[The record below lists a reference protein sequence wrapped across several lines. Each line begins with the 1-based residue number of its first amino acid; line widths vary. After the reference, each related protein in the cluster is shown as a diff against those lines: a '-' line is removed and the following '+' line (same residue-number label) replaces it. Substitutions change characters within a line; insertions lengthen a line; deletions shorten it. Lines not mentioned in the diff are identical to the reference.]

1 MRVSIARALVTS
13 PNLLLMDEPFG
24 ALDEFTRNKL
34 DDDLVR
40 LWWERKLTTVFVT
53 HSIYEAV
60 FLSTRIIVMAANPGR
75 IFRTM
80 TIDEPQPRDHG
91 FRDSP
96 KFAAYCRELS
106 TWLAEASLPS
116 AAGARVMKPLLQS
129 EAFVRIAAPVAVGVV
144 LLALWE
150 VGFRLASRPCLS
162 VSQAERHVRKLRPQW
177 SARCCARCW

>member
-1 MRVSIARALVTS
+1 MRW
-13 PNLLLMDEPFG
+13 N
-24 ALDEFTRNKL
+24 EFTRNKL

-40 LWWERKLTTVFVT
+40 LWWERKLTTIFVT

-60 FLSTRIIVMAANPGR
+60 FLSTRIIVMAAHPGR

-80 TIDEPQPRDHG
+80 TIDQPQPRDQG

-116 AAGARVMKPLLQS
+116 AGAGIMKPLLES
-129 EAFVRIAAPVAVGVV
+129 EAFVRIAAPIAVGLV
-144 LLALWE
+144 LFALWE
-150 VGFRLASRPCLS
+150 VGFRMASVPVYLFPKPSDIFTSLLHNGPSLTRALLVTLRVTLQGPLSRPS
-162 VSQAERHVRKLRPQW
+162 S
-177 SARCCARCW
+177 SAR

>member
-1 MRVSIARALVTS
+1 MKMRVSIARALVTN

-34 DDDLVR
+34 DADLVR

-80 TIDEPQPRDHG
+80 TIDQPQPRDRG
-91 FRDSP
+91 ISRQRQVRGLLPRIVDLARRSL
-96 KFAAYCRELS
+96 AALGIRELHR
-106 TWLAEASLPS
+106 EAAACSRKHLSGSRRRLP
-116 AAGARVMKPLLQS
+116 
-129 EAFVRIAAPVAVGVV
+129 
-144 LLALWE
+144 
-150 VGFRLASRPCLS
+150 LASC
-162 VSQAERHVRKLRPQW
+162 
-177 SARCCARCW
+177 